1 MRRLRIKAMKPEIIT
16 IGVYGFTEA
25 TFFEALQAHK
35 VDLFC
40 DIRQRRGL
48 RGRDYAFANSKRLQR
63 RLDELG
69 IAYSHF
75 KNLAPTPEVRRQQQT
90 VDQAGGV
97 KKRARRRLSPAF
109 VEAYEATVLA
119 DFDAQ
124 AFLDEVTADAAV
136 AVLALF
142 CVERE
147 PEACHRSLLAGHLA
161 RTLELE
167 VKHVL
172 PGGSHNS

>member
-1 MRRLRIKAMKPEIIT
+1 MKPEIIT

-97 KKRARRRLSPAF
+97 KKRARSQLSPAF
-109 VEAYEATVLA
+109 IEAYEATVLA

-124 AFLDEVTADAAV
+124 AFLDEVGESAI
-136 AVLALF
+136 LALF

-161 RTLELE
+161 RLLELDVE
-167 VKHVL
+167 HVL
-172 PGGSHNS
+172 PGGSLNS

>member
-1 MRRLRIKAMKPEIIT
+1 MTPKIIT

-25 TFFEALQAHK
+25 TFFEALQAHR

-48 RGRDYAFANSKRLQR
+48 RGRDYAFANSQRLQR

-69 IAYSHF
+69 IAYIHL
-75 KNLAPTPEVRRQQQT
+75 KHLAPSPEVRRRQQT

-97 KKRARRRLSPAF
+97 KKRSRDRLSQAF
-109 VEAYEATVLA
+109 VQAYKATVLA

-124 AFLDEVTADAAV
+124 AFLDEVAAIGGV
-136 AVLALF
+136 AILALF

-147 PEACHRSLLAGHLA
+147 PAACHRSLLAGHLA
-161 RTLELE
+161 RSLE
-167 VKHVL
+167 VEVEHVL
-172 PGGSHNS
+172 P